1 MMSGIVPG
9 SRQGPSVVALSPWVV
24 GSSSPVP
31 VPPGA
36 THVRYALAPAL
47 SPYQGVGPVVGAM
60 GRLFEIYGVDWAAD
74 GVYSV
79 GFDGDPAVVADVVAD
94 SLADAEAVL
103 DFLAAGIASAYP
115 ALEVQRASF
124 SPPTSPDEV
133 LYVWAAMDQPS
144 GQASATGTGAQ
155 ISVRGTCQTGTVPT
169 VAVVDTRGVVY
180 PLGGGSSG
188 LAGGE
193 VVLGPDAA
201 AVLTPLDPDPVSGDT
216 GIDPL
221 ALVWLQFLRRS

>member
-9 SRQGPSVVALSPWVV
+9 SRQGPSVVALGPWVV

-31 VPPGA
+31 VAPGA

-47 SPYQGVGPVVGAM
+47 SPYQGVGPIVGAM
-60 GRLFEIYGVDWAAD
+60 GRLFEISVEWAAD
-74 GVYSV
+74 GEYSI
-79 GFDGDPAVVADVVAD
+79 GFGGGSPVVADVVAD

-124 SPPTSPDEV
+124 PPPTSPDEV
-133 LYVWAAMDQPS
+133 LYVWSAMDQPS

-155 ISVRGTCQTGTVPT
+155 INVLGTPQTGTVLT
-169 VAVVDTRGVVY
+169 VAAVDTRGVIY
-180 PLGGGSSG
+180 PLDSGSSG

-193 VVLGPDAA
+193 VVLGPDTA
-201 AVLTPLDPDPVSGDT
+201 AVLSPLDPDPVSGDT

-221 ALVWLQFLRRS
+221 ALVWVQFLRRS

>member
-1 MMSGIVPG
+1 MARVLALG
-9 SRQGPSVVALSPWVV
+9 SWVV

-31 VPPGA
+31 VAPGA

-47 SPYQGVGPVVGAM
+47 SPIGGVGPVVGAM
-60 GRLFEIYGVDWAAD
+60 GRLFSISVEWAAD

-79 GFDGDPAVVADVVAD
+79 GFDGGSPVVADVVAD
-94 SLADAEAVL
+94 GLADEADVL
-103 DFLAAGIASAYP
+103 DFLLTAIAGAYSD
-115 ALEVQRASF
+115 LEVQRASF
-124 SPPTSPDEV
+124 PPPEDPAEV

-144 GQASATGTGAQ
+144 VQASVTGSGADL
-155 ISVRGTCQTGTVPT
+155 VVVATCQTGTVPT

-201 AVLTPLDPDPVSGDT
+201 AVLTPGEPDPVSGDT
-216 GIDPL
+216 GEQL
-221 ALVWLQFLRRS
+221 VARVWLQFLRRS